1 MTNIKG
7 FLWILLMK
15 KKNINYKMLSSKVPV
30 INFYGKYGTLYEY
43 LNHLLGSAVEEK
55 NKLFLEVLSKGFK
68 LKKAYATS
76 KRDINNTENAYSDLV
91 LNDKKIMMCFT
102 KM

>member
-1 MTNIKG
+1 M
-7 FLWILLMK
+7 
-15 KKNINYKMLSSKVPV
+15 
-30 INFYGKYGTLYEY
+30 
-43 LNHLLGSAVEEK
+43 EEK